1 MRNQYIVADL
11 RRQIVGMYIQCHP
24 NPLHFTRMDKLAN
37 IIGARIGAYRKA
49 RGLTQEDL
57 AGLSARSVFTIS
69 QIERGVNAPNLA
81 TLIDLAQALECG
93 LDELVFGRS
102 GTDQTKK
109 TKEHVN
115 LEARLVADIAAMDL
129 KTLKATRSA
138 ISAIFEAQS

>member
-1 MRNQYIVADL
+1 
-11 RRQIVGMYIQCHP
+11 
-24 NPLHFTRMDKLAN
+24 MDKLAN

-69 QIERGVNAPNLA
+69 QVERGVNAPNLA

-102 GTDQTKK
+102 TTDQTKK

-115 LEARLVADIAAMDL
+115 LEARLVADIVAMDL

-138 ISAIFEAQS
+138 INAIFEAQS